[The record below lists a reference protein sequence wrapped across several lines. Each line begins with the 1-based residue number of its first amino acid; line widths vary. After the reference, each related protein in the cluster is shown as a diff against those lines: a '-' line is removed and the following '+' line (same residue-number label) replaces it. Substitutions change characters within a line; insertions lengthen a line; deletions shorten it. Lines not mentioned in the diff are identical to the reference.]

1 MSSSRPWYVVDD
13 VGAIASPSLLVYPDR
28 VRENIRRMI
37 AVAGGT
43 SRLRPHVKTHKL
55 PQVVRMQL
63 DAGITKFKAAT
74 IAEAEMTAAA
84 GAPDVLLAYPP
95 VGPNV
100 ARMMGLVHR
109 FPGTTFSAIADD
121 AAAVRAL
128 SAAAVS
134 AGTTLGL
141 LLDVDAGMHR
151 SGIEPGAAALDVYR
165 LIATLPGL
173 RAAGLHVYDGHLH
186 QADLAVRTA
195 ACDAAFA
202 PVQEFRQ
209 QLVTAGLP
217 VPSVVA
223 GGTPTFPIHARRP
236 DVDCSPG
243 TSLFWDWGY
252 TQKLPDMD
260 FLAAAL
266 LLTRVVSKPGG
277 NRVCL
282 DLGHKAVAS
291 ENPHPRVH
299 LFGVDDANAIGHSE
313 EHLVVETS
321 HAARLSV
328 GDAIYGMPYHICP
341 TVALH
346 GEAVVIA
353 DGRAGERW
361 PIVARARR
369 ITA

>member
-1 MSSSRPWYVVDD
+1 MTRPWYLVDD
-13 VGAIASPSLLVYPDR
+13 VEAIASPALLVYPDR
-28 VRENIRRMI
+28 VRENIARMI

-43 SRLRPHVKTHKL
+43 ARLRPHVKTHKL

-63 DAGITKFKAAT
+63 EAGITKFKAAT

-84 GAPDVLLAYPP
+84 GAADVLLAYPV
-95 VGPNV
+95 VGPNI
-100 ARMMGLVHR
+100 ARLIDLVHR
-109 FPGTTFSAIADD
+109 FPRTTFSALADD
-121 AAAVRAL
+121 ASAVQAL
-128 SAAAVS
+128 SAGASAAGV
-134 AGTTLGL
+134 TLNL
-141 LLDVDAGMHR
+141 WLDVDAGMHR
-151 SGIEPGAAALDVYR
+151 SGIEPGAAATEVYR
-165 LIATLPGL
+165 LFSTLPGL
-173 RAAGLHVYDGHLH
+173 RAAGLHAYDGHLH
-186 QADLAVRTA
+186 QPERAVRTV
-195 ACDAAFA
+195 ACEASFA
-202 PVQEFRQ
+202 PVEKFRHA
-209 QLVTAGLP
+209 LIASGLP

-260 FLAAAL
+260 FLPAAL

-277 NRVCL
+277 HRVCL

-291 ENPHPRVH
+291 ENPQPRVY
-299 LFGVDDANAIGHSE
+299 LFGLDDATAIGHSE
-313 EHLVVETS
+313 EHLVIETS
-321 HAARLSV
+321 QAARLRV
-328 GDAIYGMPYHICP
+328 GEAIYGLPYHICP

-346 GEAVVIA
+346 NEAVVI
-353 DGRAGERW
+353 DGGHACERW